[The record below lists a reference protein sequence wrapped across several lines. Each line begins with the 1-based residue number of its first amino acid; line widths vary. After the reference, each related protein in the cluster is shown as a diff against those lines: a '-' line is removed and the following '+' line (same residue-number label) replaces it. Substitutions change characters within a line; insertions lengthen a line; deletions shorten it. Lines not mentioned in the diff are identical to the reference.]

1 MMQSNG
7 NVKIASPPVVKNLY
21 YGQIETGTSRMWLH
35 YDYKTDIFK
44 DYGFD
49 TCLALQPNVANN
61 DDSHWA
67 YSYFAIQ
74 PDKYEA
80 DSVYVYSMYFYNVSD
95 GPFQIHVEHG
105 GDLIQ
110 SNASLYNDGSF
121 MFTDDSVKSQVRWH
135 WCKIK
140 TPSDEK
146 SPDVM
151 LYPSP
156 GTKHNFTTDSGM
168 QYVAGITIYKGWDL
182 TGTSDVFLP
191 FGSKKQLSPAGGFMQ
206 NPDFI
211 KFNDNK
217 NIFNSYIEI

>member
-7 NVKIASPPVVKNLY
+7 NVKIASPPLVKNLY
-21 YGQIETGTSRMWLH
+21 FEQRVSHTNGMILH
-35 YDYKTDIFK
+35 YDYETDLFK

-49 TCLALQPNVANN
+49 TCLALEPAKAN
-61 DDSHWA
+61 DDTYHWS
-67 YSYFAIQ
+67 YSYFNID
-74 PDKYEA
+74 PDMYDA
-80 DSVYVYSMYFYNVSD
+80 DSVYVYSMYFYNASD
-95 GPFQIHVEHG
+95 GPFQIHVENC
-105 GDLIQ
+105 GDIIQ
-110 SNASLYNDGSF
+110 SNAPFVNWFTNDGVVNQ
-121 MFTDDSVKSQVRWH
+121 VKWH

-140 TPSDEK
+140 TPSDDK
-146 SPDVM
+146 SPWVM

-156 GTKHNFTTDSGM
+156 GTKHDFTTDSGM

-206 NPDFI
+206 NPDFM

-217 NIFNSYIEI
+217 NIFNNYIEI